1 MDPHDPL
8 FPVICTLVDALVRGA
23 YTDIERDGRS
33 GRLTAAELRQAIV
46 AYGRRLVPLPD
57 EAAPLIAIYPQA
69 RNPDILAIDIPLWTA
84 EEGQSDLTLSITAER
99 IGDTITVQI
108 EDIHVL

>member
-1 MDPHDPL
+1 MDAHDPL

-23 YTDIERDGRS
+23 YTDLERDGRG

-57 EAAPLIAIYPQA
+57 EAASLTAFCSPNPSPPIIAPL
-69 RNPDILAIDIPLWTA
+69 
-84 EEGQSDLTLSITAER
+84 
-99 IGDTITVQI
+99 
-108 EDIHVL
+108 